1 MSESVMPA
9 GAPAGGPEDSS
20 AGLPRVAGFRAFL
33 LMWAGQLLSLVGS
46 GLTRF
51 AIGVWVYEVTGS
63 VTQFALIAVSTRV
76 PGLLL
81 SPLAGALADRWDRRW
96 TMLGANVGPALTT
109 AGLAALLWTDHLQVW
124 HVYVVAGFGG
134 LFEALHWPAYVASS
148 TLLVPRRHLGRIG
161 GMMQIG
167 QALATTLAPAPA
179 GVLLA
184 TVGLTGVILTDL
196 ATFLLAVATLFLVRI
211 PKPRTSDA
219 GREGEGSLWRRTFHG
234 WRFIRSRPGLLG
246 LLLHFAAINLVLGV
260 GIVLVTPMV
269 LSFTTASVL
278 GMVLSSA
285 NSGLVVGALAMS
297 LHGGPRRKIHGI
309 LGAGLFMGVG
319 VGLAGLRPD
328 PYLIAGA
335 LFVALFGI
343 PIVNGC
349 SQALWQSKVPPDVQ
363 GRVFGMRR
371 LLATATA
378 PVGFLVAG
386 PLADRVFEPLLQPD
400 GALASTA
407 GRVLGVGDG
416 RGIGLLF
423 TILAVLLL
431 AVSAWGYLKPHVRN
445 VDEDLPDAVP
455 DEPEG

>member
-1 MSESVMPA
+1 M
-9 GAPAGGPEDSS
+9 PAGGPAGEPGRPA
-20 AGLPRVAGFRAFL
+20 AGLPRAAGFRAFL
-33 LMWAGQLLSLVGS
+33 IMWAGQLLSLVGS

-51 AIGVWVYEVTGS
+51 AMGVWVYEATGS

-81 SPLAGALADRWDRRW
+81 SPVAGALADRWDRRW

-109 AGLAALLWTDHLQVW
+109 AGLAALLWIDGLAVW
-124 HVYVVAGFGG
+124 HVYVFAGFAG
-134 LFEALHWPAYVASS
+134 LFEAFHWPAYVASS

-184 TVGLTGVILTDL
+184 TVGLTGVIVADFT
-196 ATFLLAVATLFLVRI
+196 TFFLAVCTLFLVRI
-211 PKPRTSDA
+211 PKPRASAD
-219 GREGEGSLWRRTFHG
+219 GREGEGSLWRRTLHG
-234 WRFIRSRPGLLG
+234 WHFIRRRPGLLG
-246 LLLHFAAINLVLGV
+246 LLLHFASVNLVLGV
-260 GIVLVTPMV
+260 AVVLVTPMV
-269 LSFTTASVL
+269 LSFTTAAVL
-278 GMVLSSA
+278 GVVLTTA
-285 NSGLVVGALAMS
+285 NSGFLVGALAMS
-297 LHGGPRRKIHGI
+297 AHGGPRRKIHGI
-309 LGAGLFMGVG
+309 LGAGLFMAVG
-319 VGLAGLRPD
+319 IGLAGFRAD

-335 LFVALFGI
+335 LFVAFFGV
-343 PIVNGC
+343 PIVNGS

-371 LLATATA
+371 MIATATA
-378 PVGFLVAG
+378 PVGFLAAG

-407 GRVLGVGDG
+407 GRILGVGEG

-423 TILAVLLL
+423 VLLAVLLL
-431 AVSAWGYLKPHVRN
+431 LVSAWGYLQPRIRDV
-445 VDEDLPDAVP
+445 EDVLPDAVL